1 MPGEYTMT
9 RRVAF
14 AETDLA
20 GVMHF
25 SNYLRWME
33 DIEHAF
39 WRSLG
44 MSVVIHDHSSKL
56 SWPRAS
62 VSCDYHGPVSFE
74 DEVSLRFRITNVG
87 SKSLQYEVEFSC
99 NGNRI
104 ALGKTTAVCCVMEKG
119 QFRSIA
125 IPAEIR
131 DKLQS
136 R

>member
-1 MPGEYTMT
+1 MT
-9 RRVAF
+9 RRVNF

-44 MSVVIHDHSSKL
+44 LSVVIQDQSAKL
-56 SWPRAS
+56 SWPRVS
-62 VSCDYHGPVSFE
+62 VSCEYHGPVSFE
-74 DEVSLRFRITNVG
+74 DEVNLRFRITNVG

-99 NGNRI
+99 RDRRV
-104 ALGKTTAVCCVMEKG
+104 ALGKTTAVCCVMEQG
-119 QFRSIA
+119 RFRSIA
-125 IPAEIR
+125 VPAAIR
-131 DKLQS
+131 DKLQ
-136 R
+136 